1 MRTLVTGA
9 TGFIG
14 SRLAHRLLDEGHEV
28 LLLGLKRNEVE
39 AEYLAELEA
48 KGARTVLGSVTEPES
63 LLPAVDGVEV
73 VYHLAA
79 AQHEAN
85 VPDQLFHD
93 VNVTGTRNMLQA
105 AKAAGVRR
113 FVHGSSI
120 GVYGWIE
127 GGTVRDDSPLD
138 PDNIYGVTKLAGEAA
153 VRDFSDGPEW
163 AIVRISE
170 VYGPGDRR
178 LIKMYRGAAKGRFP
192 MIGRGDNQHHLI
204 YIDDLLDGLIATAER
219 PGAVGQTFVL
229 AGPRAY
235 SSREMLEIIVATID
249 APKPKI
255 QLPLGPM
262 LLAARL
268 CEGALRPL
276 GIQPPLHPR
285 RMNFYRKSFEFSMEP
300 AQRAIGYQPRVSF
313 EEGAA
318 RTADW
323 YRKQRL
329 I

>member
-1 MRTLVTGA
+1 MKTLVTGA

-14 SRLAHRLLDEGHEV
+14 SRLAHRLLDEGHET

-39 AEYLAELEA
+39 AQYLAELEA
-48 KGARTVLGSVTEPES
+48 KGARTVIGSVTEPES
-63 LLPAVDGVEV
+63 LVPAVDGVEV

-93 VNVTGTRNMLQA
+93 VNVSGTRNMFSA

-113 FVHGSSI
+113 IIHGSSI

-153 VRDFSDGPEW
+153 VREFKDGPEW

-178 LIKMYRGAAKGRFP
+178 LIKMFRGAAKGRFP
-192 MIGRGDNQHHLI
+192 MIGRGDNLHHLI
-204 YIDDLLDGLIATAER
+204 YIDDLLDGLINSAEH
-219 PGAVGQTFVL
+219 PSAVGQTFVL

-235 SSREMLEIIVATID
+235 SSKEMLEIITATID
-249 APKPKI
+249 GPRPKI

-262 LLAARL
+262 LLAAKI
-268 CEGALRPL
+268 CEGTLRPL

-285 RMNFYRKSFEFSMEP
+285 RMNFYRKSFEFSMEQ
-300 AQRAIGYQPRVSF
+300 ATDAIGYAPRVAF
-313 EEGAA
+313 EEGAQ

-323 YRKQRL
+323 YRQQRL
-329 I
+329 L